1 MRVARDGATVR
12 SVGKPSVRTTSHVIY
27 GRTKSTAP
35 PRRPA
40 SPVRPLRR
48 RVPAQRRRRHS
59 VAMPRLSFLWR
70 ERAWVRR
77 WSCYAWKCLERSPS
91 TGRDDASLVLLSG
104 LARGRVREPLRCQGG
119 PEQRSAARVVLSPS
133 TAFHGS
139 RAVRPVLRERHHL
152 SPIGHRRVAR
162 VQRLRDRVRCRILVH
177 ARPPRDRSHS

>member
-1 MRVARDGATVR
+1 MKRKSLLESSLPLSFSFEPVVSGSWSGRTGRVALVHSKTTKRANWPLAAVTPSSPCTGGLVRVARDGATVR
-12 SVGKPSVRTTSHVIY
+12 SVGKPSVHTTSHVIY

-70 ERAWVRR
+70 ERAWVGR

-104 LARGRVREPLRCQGG
+104 PAIGRVREPLRCQGG
-119 PEQRSAARVVLSPS
+119 PE
-133 TAFHGS
+133 
-139 RAVRPVLRERHHL
+139 
-152 SPIGHRRVAR
+152 
-162 VQRLRDRVRCRILVH
+162 
-177 ARPPRDRSHS
+177 